1 MINLVFCLFIVPYAC
16 VSKEEQNADLQI
28 DDLKRHGYDQL
39 FLEKVSGAR
48 KDRPAFEQ
56 MLKALRTGD
65 LLVVWD
71 IDRMGRDTV
80 EMIQTIDCI
89 IALKVGFKSLSQ
101 PFIDTTTDSG
111 EFIYKLFAL
120 LAEQER
126 KRLVRRTKAG
136 LAAARARGR
145 IGGRPRGLS
154 PTAEMKA
161 NAAKTLYLDGNG
173 SVIIMKQLGI
183 KSKETLYR
191 WLRLKSVTI
200 SESSIPQPIPGP
212 VSS

>member
-1 MINLVFCLFIVPYAC
+1 MAAQTIAYTR
-16 VSKEEQNADLQI
+16 VSKEEQNADLQL
-28 DDLKRHGYDQL
+28 DDLKHHGYDRL
-39 FLEKVSGAR
+39 FSEKVSGA
-48 KDRPAFEQ
+48 KKERPAFEE
-56 MLKALRTGD
+56 MLASLRTGD

-80 EMIQTIDCI
+80 EMIQTIDRI
-89 IALKVGFKSLSQ
+89 IAMKVAFKSLSQ

-126 KRLVRRTKAG
+126 KRLVRRTKSG

-145 IGGRPRGLS
+145 VGGRPKGLS
-154 PTAEMKA
+154 PTSDMKA

-173 SVIIMKQLGI
+173 PAVIMKQLGI

-191 WLRLKSVTI
+191 WLRIKNVQFGSQN
-200 SESSIPQPIPGP
+200 EP
-212 VSS
+212 VQ